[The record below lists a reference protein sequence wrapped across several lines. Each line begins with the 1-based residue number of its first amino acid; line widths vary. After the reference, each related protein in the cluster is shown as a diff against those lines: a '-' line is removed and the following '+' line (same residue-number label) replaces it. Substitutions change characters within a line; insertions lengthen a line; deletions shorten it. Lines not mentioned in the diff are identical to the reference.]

1 MVFHSNSTS
10 FLCEYPM
17 NFQPLVFFYPI
28 SPLKFALAALQRFLS
43 LAFDGSFLE
52 HYTQRDGV
60 EGTWVVFSS
69 YGMTTFAAKVAI
81 RAC

>member
-1 MVFHSNSTS
+1 
-10 FLCEYPM
+10 M

-43 LAFDGSFLE
+43 LAFDGRFLE

-60 EGTWVVFSS
+60 KGTWLVFSYS
-69 YGMTTFAAKVAI
+69 MTTFAAKVAI